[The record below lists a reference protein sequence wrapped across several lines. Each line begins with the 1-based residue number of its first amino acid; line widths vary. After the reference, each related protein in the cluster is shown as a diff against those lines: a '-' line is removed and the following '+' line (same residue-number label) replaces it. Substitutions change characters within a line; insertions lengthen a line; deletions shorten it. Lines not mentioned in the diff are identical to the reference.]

1 MGGRFWNHLFMQH
14 FESVLNSALRLH
26 FWDVLDIVKKHFHLS
41 LRNQIIYHSPEVW
54 QCVTSE
60 FRCVRIMFYSTNST
74 TTTTLKH
81 TVDYTAL
88 LHRVF
93 FTALFTEFSSPLYS
107 ALLLPH
113 IYTRFSCT
121 MTYFHCYLNITSIP
135 EIESFHYTL
144 WQYRLP
150 IIFSREQII
159 GQLRSIFSF
168 RRNVCQESIAK
179 HSCKQVIYSILNC
192 Y

>member
-1 MGGRFWNHLFMQH
+1 MLERVSTKARRRATYRNVILLNEDYFGRTEVDGPQITFLGCI
-14 FESVLNSALRLH
+14 
-26 FWDVLDIVKKHFHLS
+26 DIVKKHFHLS

-88 LHRVF
+88 LHSFFYCSFHGVF
-93 FTALFTEFSSPLYS
+93 ITPLLCSSSPTY
-107 ALLLPH
+107 
-113 IYTRFSCT
+113 IYTLLV
-121 MTYFHCYLNITSIP
+121 HND
-135 EIESFHYTL
+135 SFHYTL

-159 GQLRSIFSF
+159 GQLRSILSF

>member
-1 MGGRFWNHLFMQH
+1 LTVVLCALFVHVTNKLPLVLCLFVITTASKQI
-14 FESVLNSALRLH
+14 SVLTNLLPSAITTIRE
-26 FWDVLDIVKKHFHLS
+26 K
-41 LRNQIIYHSPEVW
+41 Q
-54 QCVTSE
+54 
-60 FRCVRIMFYSTNST
+60 FYSTNST

-93 FTALFTEFSSPLYS
+93 
-107 ALLLPH
+107 LLLFSRSFHHPSTLLFFSH

-144 WQYRLP
+144 WQYLLP

-159 GQLRSIFSF
+159 GQLPSTFSF
-168 RRNVCQESIAK
+168 RRYVCQESIAK